1 MAVIVNPC
9 NLSLIRAEN
18 QCYNLLMLTL
28 LLGDDVYAK
37 QAYLDQELSKIEGDL
52 NKFQAGEDLPKL
64 SSLGGASLFGG
75 AGVYIFVDCLKNFE
89 LEDLELV
96 AQNTVPIYFW
106 ESSLDKRLAKSK
118 QLIKIAN
125 VEEFSSPERDS
136 AQAWILSHADRLGIK
151 IQPSAAGELVNR
163 LLGSTKTNLPVMTA
177 HQELLK
183 LSSYAGEETIST
195 AMVEELTPQDL
206 SIDMFALLDFVGSK
220 NKAQAIKLL
229 QNYYESSSEDD
240 KALTIRLVALLSDQF
255 RSLLIAKDLGA
266 QGLNDQQIL
275 QTTGWKSG
283 RLFVMNKIGRNFSSA
298 QLQSALTKLYSLDKE
313 LKTSTLPPRVIVD
326 MIVAV
331 I

>member
-1 MAVIVNPC
+1 
-9 NLSLIRAEN
+9 
-18 QCYNLLMLTL
+18 MLTL

>member
-1 MAVIVNPC
+1 
-9 NLSLIRAEN
+9 
-18 QCYNLLMLTL
+18 MLTL

-52 NKFQAGEDLPKL
+52 NKFQAGEDMPKL

-75 AGVYIFVDCLKNFE
+75 AGVYLFVDCLKNYE
-89 LEDLELV
+89 LEDLEI
-96 AQNTVPIYFW
+96 AAKNSVPIYFW

-125 VEEFSSPERDS
+125 VKEFSSPERDS

>member
-1 MAVIVNPC
+1 
-9 NLSLIRAEN
+9 
-18 QCYNLLMLTL
+18 MLTL

-37 QAYLDQELSKIEGDL
+37 QAFLDKEISKFNGDL
-52 NKFQAGEDLPKL
+52 NKFQAGEDMPKL

-75 AGVYIFVDCLKNFE
+75 EGVYLFVDCLKNFE

>member
-1 MAVIVNPC
+1 
-9 NLSLIRAEN
+9 
-18 QCYNLLMLTL
+18 MLTL

-37 QAYLDQELSKIEGDL
+37 QAFLDQELSKLDGDL
-52 NKFQAGEDLPKL
+52 SKFQGGGDMPKL
-64 SSLGGASLFGG
+64 TSLGGASLFGG
-75 AGVYIFVDCLKNFE
+75 AGVYLFVDCLKNYE
-89 LEDLELV
+89 LEDLEVV

-118 QLIKIAN
+118 QLIKIAT
-125 VEEFSSPERDS
+125 VKDFPAPERES
-136 AQAWILSHADRLGIK
+136 AQAWLQSHSDILGIK

-163 LLGSTKTNLPVMTA
+163 LFGSTKTNLPVMTA

-183 LSSYAGEETIST
+183 LSSYAGEEAITT

-206 SIDMFALLDFVGSK
+206 SIDMFALLDFIGSK

-266 QGLNDQQIL
+266 QGLSDQQIL
-275 QTTGWKSG
+275 QSTGWKSG
-283 RLFVMNKIGRNFSSA
+283 RLFVMNKIGRNFSST